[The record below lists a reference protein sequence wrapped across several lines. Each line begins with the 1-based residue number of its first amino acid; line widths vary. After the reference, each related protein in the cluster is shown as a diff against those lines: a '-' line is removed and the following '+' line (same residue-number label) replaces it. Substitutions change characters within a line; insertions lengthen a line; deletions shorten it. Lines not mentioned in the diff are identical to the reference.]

1 MENNISIR
9 PVESQELPA
18 LLEISRDTFIHNYE
32 HLNDPFFFQ
41 QYLDKTFTLDQF
53 QAEWSDP
60 HSLFFWTLVG
70 EEYAGY
76 CKLVLEA
83 AVKGLEEAGNQALE
97 IQRIYVD
104 DRFQKLGLGKL
115 MLQKAQEI
123 AEEEGYEWIWLGVW
137 QQNHKAIDWYHSQG
151 FETFGT
157 HIFWMGN
164 DPQED
169 WLMKLK
175 IKNEK

>member
-9 PVESQELPA
+9 PVERQELPA
-18 LLEISRDTFIHNYE
+18 LLEISRNTFVHNYG

-53 QAEWSDP
+53 QAEWSDT
-60 HSLFFWTLVG
+60 HGLFFWTLVG
-70 EEYAGY
+70 NEYAGY
-76 CKLVLEA
+76 CKFMLEA
-83 AVKGLEEAGNQALE
+83 AVKGLEEAGTQMLE

-115 MLQKAQEI
+115 MLQKAVEI
-123 AEEEGYEWIWLGVW
+123 AEEKGYEWIWLGVW
-137 QQNHKAIDWYHSQG
+137 QHNHKAIKWYQSQG

-157 HIFWMGN
+157 HIFWMGD

-175 IKNEK
+175 VKNEK